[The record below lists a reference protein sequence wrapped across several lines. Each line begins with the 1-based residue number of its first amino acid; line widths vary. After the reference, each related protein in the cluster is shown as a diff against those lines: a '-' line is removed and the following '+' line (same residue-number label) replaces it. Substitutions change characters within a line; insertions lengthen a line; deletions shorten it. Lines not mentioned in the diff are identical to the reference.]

1 MMKLFYFPVALCLF
15 FVALAWPAAASAQT
29 GTLHGQVTDP
39 SGAVVPGAAI
49 SLTGGAQPLQ
59 TKSGADGQFAFR
71 SIAPATYTV
80 SVTAKGF
87 APLTIPSFTLA
98 AGQAKELNLPL
109 AIAVEQQEVTVSDQN
124 QGVSINPDQNSS
136 AMVIKGSNLDAL
148 SDDPNELQNELQA
161 LAGPAAGP
169 NGGQIYID
177 GFEGGQ
183 IPPKSAILEIR
194 VNQNP
199 FSAEY
204 DRIGYGRIEI
214 ITKPGS
220 QKFQGSIGSF
230 GNTSALNT
238 GNPLITVQPSYYLY
252 SYSGNVSGPITK
264 TSSYFFNGFTITRQN
279 SNIVDAL
286 NPATLNSNITEAYPA
301 PMNFFNLNPRVDFQL
316 TKSNFISI
324 RDSFQRYSGHGN
336 GVGTL
341 SLPDQATSSINY
353 ENDLQIGDTWI
364 INPHLLLE
372 PRFLWRRINN
382 NQMPSLLTPA
392 VTVQGAFTNGGSS
405 AGNVQDHE
413 DIFMLQVYG
422 TATTGPHTLRFG
434 ARARSY
440 RDANYS
446 TTGENGTYSFDC
458 ALTSQCTTTPANPIP
473 FSYQSATPAQ
483 YTATVIT
490 NPTARALFFDGSLFA
505 QDDWR
510 VNKSVL
516 LGLGLRYEGQNFI
529 RDHADWAP
537 RLAFAWTPGRP
548 GKNSPKTVIR
558 GGYGWFF
565 NRFIVPSSFNAAGTP
580 YIIQAIHDNL
590 INQKSYTVN
599 NPNAAFPQHTFPA
612 QYNQA
617 NPTPPSAIPAM
628 YLASAASS
636 IPTYHSVD
644 PHFHAALDMQAG
656 IGVDHQFGKHVTS
669 NVTYLYTQGDHQYL
683 TNNVTAPAFDETDY
697 TITGPTPAAYN
708 YQFQSGGFYR
718 QNQLILSSALQLKK
732 ITLSGNYTL
741 NQARSDTQGVG
752 SFPSVAQDPG
762 FDYGRAG
769 FSIRSRVFL
778 IDTFNLPHGIVIGSI
793 FVAQSGTPYNLTI
806 GEDLTGS
813 NQFNAR
819 PGYGT
824 CGASGV
830 ITTQYGCLDTD
841 PAGKDESIVPTN
853 IGIGPA
859 NYAMHVR
866 ASKVIGIGPRLKT
879 ANEGDSFTPN
889 QGGGVGGRGIG
900 SGGPAIRL
908 DASVPRRYSLTF
920 AVVAINALNTVN
932 FGTPN
937 GVLLSPLFNKT
948 QSLAGNQFGSPVSG
962 NRYVSLQ
969 STFSF

>member
-1 MMKLFYFPVALCLF
+1 M
-15 FVALAWPAAASAQT
+15 AQT
-29 GTLHGQVTDP
+29 GALHGTVQDP

-59 TKSGADGQFAFR
+59 TKSGADGQYVFR
-71 SIAPATYTV
+71 SVAPGAYTV
-80 SVTAKGF
+80 SITAKGF
-87 APLTIPSFTLA
+87 APLTIPSITLA

-124 QGVSINPDQNSS
+124 QGVSINPDQNAN
-136 AMVIKGSNLDAL
+136 AMVIKGSDLDAL
-148 SDDPNELQNELQA
+148 SDDPTELQNELQA

-220 QKFQGSIGSF
+220 QKFQGSINSF
-230 GNTSALNT
+230 GNSSGLNT
-238 GNPLITVQPSYYLY
+238 GNPLLEHETPPAQQPSYYLY

-264 TSSYFFNGFTITRQN
+264 TSSYFLNAFTITRQN

-286 NPATLNSNITEAYPA
+286 NPATLNSNITEAFPA
-301 PMNFFNLNPRVDFQL
+301 PMIFFNLNPRVDFQVS
-316 TKSNFISI
+316 KNNFMSI

-341 SLPDQATSSINY
+341 NLPEQATSSVNY

-372 PRFLWRRINN
+372 PRFLWRRISN
-382 NQMPSLLTPA
+382 NQIPNSTDPA
-392 VTVQGAFTNGGSS
+392 ITVQGAFMNGGSS
-405 AGNVQDHE
+405 TGTVKDHE
-413 DIFMLQVYG
+413 DIFNLQVYG
-422 TATTGPHTLRFG
+422 TATAGSHTLRFG

-446 TTGENGTYSFDC
+446 TTGANGTYSFDC

-473 FSYQSATPAQ
+473 FSYKSATPAQ

-490 NPTARALFFDGSLFA
+490 NPTVRALFFDGSLFA

-529 RDHADWAP
+529 NDHADWAP
-537 RLAFAWTPGRP
+537 RLALAWTPGHP
-548 GKNSPKTVIR
+548 GKNPPKTVIR
-558 GGYGWFF
+558 AGYGWFF

-580 YIIQAIHDNL
+580 YIMQAIHDNL
-590 INQKSYTVN
+590 INQISYTVN
-599 NPNAAFPQHTFPA
+599 NPNAAIPQDPFPA

-617 NPTPPSAIPAM
+617 NPTKPSAIPAK

-636 IPTYHSVD
+636 IPTYHAVD
-644 PHFHAALDMQAG
+644 SHFHAALDMQAG

-683 TNNVTAPAFDETDY
+683 TNNVTAPAFDEADY
-697 TITGPTPAAYN
+697 TVTGPTPSAYN

-732 ITLSGNYTL
+732 VTLSGNYTL
-741 NQARSDTQGVG
+741 NQANSDTQGVG

-762 FDYGRAG
+762 YDYGRAG
-769 FSIRSRVFL
+769 FSVRHRVTL
-778 IDTFNLPHGIVIGSI
+778 IESYTAPHGIVFASLLT
-793 FVAQSGTPYNLTI
+793 AQSGTPYNVTI

-824 CGASGV
+824 CGATGV
-830 ITTQYGCLDTD
+830 ISTQYGCLDTD
-841 PAGKDESIVPTN
+841 PGGKNERIAP
-853 IGIGPA
+853 IGIGTGPA
-859 NYAMHVR
+859 NWVYHIR
-866 ASKVIGIGPRLKT
+866 LSKVFGIGPKIKT
-879 ANEGDSFTPN
+879 AGDGQTFTPG
-889 QGGGVGGRGIG
+889 QGNGGVGGRGIG

-908 DASVPRRYSLTF
+908 DAAAPRRYNLTLAAGANDVF
-920 AVVAINALNTVN
+920 NIVN
-932 FGTPN
+932 WGTPN

-948 QSLAGNQFGSPVSG
+948 QSLATGPFGGPVPG
-962 NRYVSLQ
+962 NRSIFLQ

>member
-1 MMKLFYFPVALCLF
+1 MMKLFRCPAALCLF
-15 FVALAWPAAASAQT
+15 FAALALPSCAAAQT
-29 GTLHGQVTDP
+29 ATLHGLVQDP
-39 SGAVVPGAAI
+39 SGAVVPGAVI
-49 SLTGGAQPLQ
+49 SLTGGSAQPMQ
-59 TKSGADGQFAFR
+59 TKSGADGQYAFR
-71 SIAPATYTV
+71 SIAPGSY
-80 SVTAKGF
+80 SVTVAAKGF
-87 APLTIPSFTLA
+87 APLTIPSFTLP
-98 AGQAKELNLPL
+98 AGQARELNLPL
-109 AIAVEQQEVTVSDQN
+109 AIAVEQQDVTVNGQD
-124 QGVSINPDQNSS
+124 QGVSINSDQNSN
-136 AMVIKGSNLDAL
+136 AVVIKGSALDAL
-148 SDDPNELQNELQA
+148 SDDPDELQNELQA

-220 QKFQGSIGSF
+220 QKFQGSISSF
-230 GNTSALNT
+230 GNDSVLNT

-252 SYSGNVSGPITK
+252 SYSGNISGPITK
-264 TSSYFFNGFTITRQN
+264 TSSYFFNAFTITRQN
-279 SNIVDAL
+279 SDIVDAL
-286 NPATLNSNITEAYPA
+286 NPATLSSNITEAFPA
-301 PMNFFNLNPRVDFQL
+301 PMNYFNLNPRVDFQL

-324 RDSFQRYSGHGN
+324 RDSFSRYSGHGN

-341 SLPDQATSSINY
+341 SLPDQATSSV
-353 ENDLQIGDTWI
+353 NDTNEFQIGDTWI

-382 NQMPSLLTPA
+382 DYIPSLLTPA
-392 VTVQGAFTNGGSS
+392 VTVQGAFTSGGNST
-405 AGNVQDHE
+405 GTVRDHE

-422 TATTGPHTLRFG
+422 TATAGSHTLRFG

-440 RDANYS
+440 RDANYATSGANGSYFFSNVAAYQPCTS
-446 TTGENGTYSFDC
+446 TATLPACVPSQYS
-458 ALTSQCTTTPANPIP
+458 
-473 FSYQSATPAQ
+473 
-483 YTATVIT
+483 ATVIT

-529 RDHADWAP
+529 NDHADWAP
-537 RLAFAWTPGRP
+537 RLAIAWTPGHP
-548 GKNSPKTVIR
+548 GKNPPKTVIR
-558 GGYGWFF
+558 AGYGWFF
-565 NRFIVPSSFNAAGTP
+565 NRFILPSAFNSGTP
-580 YIIQAIHDNL
+580 YIIEAIHDNL
-590 INQKSYTVN
+590 INQKSYTVTN
-599 NPNAAFPQHTFPA
+599 PGFYNPNAAEPA
-612 QYNQA
+612 SVL
-617 NPTPPSAIPAM
+617 TST
-628 YLASAASS
+628 ASS

-644 PHFHAALDMQAG
+644 SHFHAALDMQAG

-683 TNNVTAPAFDETDY
+683 TNNVTAPAFDEADY

-732 ITLSGNYTL
+732 LTLSGNYTL

-769 FSIRSRVFL
+769 FSIRNRVFL
-778 IDTFNLPHGIVIGSI
+778 IDTFNAPHGIVFGSI

-819 PGYGT
+819 PGYGN

-830 ITTQYGCLDTD
+830 IATQYGCLDPD
-841 PAGKDESIVPTN
+841 PVSKDEPIVPTN
-853 IGIGPA
+853 AGIGPA
-859 NYAMHVR
+859 NFALHVR
-866 ASKVIGIGPRLKT
+866 VSKVIGIGPRLKT

-920 AVVAINALNTVN
+920 AVVAINALNIVN

-962 NRYVSLQ
+962 NRYISLQ